1 MIRLQYKTFRL
12 QTIWS
17 VFVYIPSLIAMIY
30 VINDKPGW
38 SYDSNVIMSN
48 LTFNVANSII
58 IIMGLVSLALCF
70 EPNWVTMIQ
79 KFSKYLT
86 SFNVPGADQT
96 E

>member
-1 MIRLQYKTFRL
+1 
-12 QTIWS
+12 
-17 VFVYIPSLIAMIY
+17 
-30 VINDKPGW
+30 
-38 SYDSNVIMSN
+38 MSN